1 MSIADIRMSP
11 AEAALHSSAA
21 GASEGVSAGAGGSDE
36 MRARIWTL
44 LEQVSD
50 PEIPVISLLDLG
62 VVRELRWSGATWQV
76 VITPTYSGCP
86 AMTQMAD
93 DIVAVLAG
101 AHLPVEVLTQ
111 LAPAWSTDWIS
122 PQGRQKLHAY
132 GIAPPAALPAQP
144 AGARVLRF
152 MPRQEAAPAVA
163 CPRCGSRETV
173 ETSHFG
179 STACKALYRCL
190 SCREPF
196 DYFKPY

>member
-1 MSIADIRMSP
+1 MSESAS
-11 AEAALHSSAA
+11 ALAQ
-21 GASEGVSAGAGGSDE
+21 ASEPSGGARSPGE
-36 MRARIWTL
+36 HARIWAL
-44 LEQVSD
+44 LERVSD

-62 VVRELRWSGATWQV
+62 VVRDLRWSGAAWQV

-93 DIVAVLAG
+93 DIVAVLA
-101 AHLPVEVLTQ
+101 AEQLPVEVITQ

-122 PQGRQKLHAY
+122 PQGRQKLRDY
-132 GIAPPAALPAQP
+132 GIAPPAALPAALASAP
-144 AGARVLRF
+144 DEPGTTAARVLRF
-152 MPRQEAAPAVA
+152 MPRAGASPAVA
-163 CPRCGSRETV
+163 CPRCGSQETV